1 MSVNKMLSYI
11 FPCLMTILSS
21 CNPGIFIEHLETS
34 ETEYYLPFT
43 GGTAEIE
50 LSHGNWEIERV
61 SVNNVDIEYD
71 TDGQGFM
78 TYKSRFLSFNLS
90 RPTSS
95 KLILNLEMS
104 VDPDPVSIDIH
115 ISNDFQSATIP
126 ITINACKG
134 YTFERI
140 EYGAATEV
148 VAAVEEA
155 WVRTLET
162 AVVMDWESYV
172 FDDSFRRTVTFL
184 ASSVSSDDMPEVMW
198 MSELLKYVGEA
209 FDVPLPEPFPE
220 LGKTPGLQDTVQF
233 SYKETVLP
241 LAKPSDKVRLSL
253 GPGVTT
259 VHMDWGYVQY
269 RIPYTIW
276 LSHPEGKALSFS
288 GELISKTY
296 DGRWE
301 VRQ

>member
-1 MSVNKMLSYI
+1 MS
-11 FPCLMTILSS
+11 
-21 CNPGIFIEHLETS
+21 
-34 ETEYYLPFT
+34 
-43 GGTAEIE
+43 
-50 LSHGNWEIERV
+50 
-61 SVNNVDIEYD
+61 
-71 TDGQGFM
+71 
-78 TYKSRFLSFNLS
+78 YKSRFLSFSLS
-90 RPTSS
+90 RPMSS

-134 YTFERI
+134 YSFEKI

-220 LGKTPGLQDTVQF
+220 LGKTPGLQGTVKF

-253 GPGVTT
+253 APGVTT
-259 VHMDWGYVQY
+259 VHMDWGYVKY
-269 RIPYTIW
+269 HIPYTIW
-276 LSHPEGKALSFS
+276 LSHPEGKTLSFS